1 MTKEQAQR
9 LDAAIAKA
17 GLNWWEVQAKIG
29 FEIFNDTRAIETTIE
44 IIEKMGETK

>member
-9 LDAAIAKA
+9 LDAAIAKT

-29 FEIFNDTRAIETTIE
+29 FNNFNNTEAIEATIE
-44 IIEKMGETK
+44 VIEKMAASK